1 MPKINKR
8 RQELLNRDF
17 LYEQFIVNCKTAR
30 QIAEEFNGEEGI
42 TVRQVEYYIDKY
54 KIKRSDMNNGKRFK
68 YPINES
74 RIDKTNPIFC
84 YFAGLVATDGYC
96 DEKNSRVQLQIT
108 NEGSKEVLERIAEYF
123 ETKSPVKVRHNNRDK
138 ATGRKPRNELFLYSE
153 VLLDY
158 LEKEFNIPKGANT
171 FTVGVP
177 NEFHSEDCKR
187 MYLRG
192 VLDGDGNI
200 HKNSGNFS
208 LSKGSEAFVRGIVK
222 LLSDTV
228 GEEAVKAFTS
238 TNGAGGEYPGV
249 FISGRHNN
257 KKFYD
262 FVYSGYEG
270 WYFYDKYNRYLDL
283 HK

>member
-1 MPKINKR
+1 MPKTNKR

-42 TVRQVEYYIDKY
+42 KVMHVEYYIDKY
-54 KIKRSDMNNGKRFK
+54 KIKRSDVNNGKRFK

-74 RIDKTNPIFC
+74 KIDKTSPIFC

-108 NEGSKEVLERIAEYF
+108 NEGSKEVFERIAEYF
-123 ETKSPVKVRHNNRDK
+123 ETKSPVKVRHNRRDK

-177 NEFHSEDCKR
+177 KEFHSEDCKR

-200 HKNSGNFS
+200 SHGQFRMA
-208 LSKGSEAFVRGIVK
+208 KGSSTFIDGFIEIVK
-222 LLSDTV
+222 DIVNPNEIHRQISSNGKGGKYPEVRIQKDSTSCLLR
-228 GEEAVKAFTS
+228 
-238 TNGAGGEYPGV
+238 Y
-249 FISGRHNN
+249 IYR
-257 KKFYD
+257 
-262 FVYSGYEG
+262 GYEE
-270 WYFYDKYNRYLDL
+270 FEFRDKYSQYLHL
-283 HK
+283 YK